1 MLNANNYIDQYNI
14 SENGAFDIA
23 LDLGEEFSAEAEL
36 YVDRNQYGLYR
47 LIRDIK
53 NPKPQRENRE
63 PAPRI
68 MRQRIAEARKQMD
81 IEAEKEQKGSKEKK
95 FSRFSPKKEVS

>member
-1 MLNANNYIDQYNI
+1 MLNSNNYIDQFNI

-23 LDLGEEFSAEAEL
+23 FDLSEDFSAEAEL
-36 YVDRNQYGLYR
+36 YVDSSQHGLNR

-53 NPKPQRENRE
+53 NPKPKQENSTG

-68 MRQRIAEARKQMD
+68 MRQRIAEARKKMD
-81 IEAEKEQKGSKEKK
+81 DEAEK
-95 FSRFSPKKEVS
+95 